1 MSENGGNTLLNRTLQ
16 HLRKVWQG
24 VTDNRSDEIVLTPDL
39 PEEEIPRLVD
49 WLNACLN
56 MDGGE
61 VAARARAA
69 KLGEAYLQ
77 LSDDGR
83 RRFLLQI
90 AEQFDCDDDVI
101 ESAIERWRDS
111 NGIER
116 LKARQVLHQ
125 TLEPPRLKLLRQF
138 TELPEGVKFL
148 VDMRAEL
155 LKLRREEPA
164 LAALEADL
172 KRLLIHWF
180 DIGLLKLEQISW
192 HSSAELLEK
201 LIAYEAVH
209 AIQSWE
215 DLKNRLESD
224 RRCFAFFHPN
234 MPGEPLI
241 FVEVALV
248 NGLATSVQ
256 TLLDEDAPILD
267 LQQADTAIFYSISN
281 AQPGL
286 AGISFGNFLIKRVVG
301 LLQREFNNLQQFA
314 TLSPIPGFTRWLST
328 LEDDDSQYLHSQ
340 LQLPDWADNAQLRD
354 ALREPLMKRVAQ
366 YLAREKRGERALDPV
381 AHFHLSN
388 GAELA
393 QLNWLADCSEKGIR
407 QSAGLMVNYHYRLDD
422 VEQNSQGYLD
432 AGEVRTSPQVAALLE
447 KNS

>member
-1 MSENGGNTLLNRTLQ
+1 MAVQPTSSFLDRTMQ
-16 HLRKVWQG
+16 HLRKVWHG
-24 VTDNRSDEIVLTPDL
+24 IGDSRSDDIVLQPELPDEDL
-39 PEEEIPRLVD
+39 PALTQ
-49 WLNACLN
+49 WLQACLKAE
-56 MDGGE
+56 GGE
-61 VAARARAA
+61 IAARARTA

-77 LSDDGR
+77 LTEEGR
-83 RRFLLQI
+83 CRFLLQL
-90 AEQFDCDDDVI
+90 AEQFDCDDQAIEQAI
-101 ESAIERWRDS
+101 ESWRDS
-111 NGIER
+111 VGLER
-116 LKARQVLHQ
+116 QQSRQQLQ
-125 TLEPPRLKLLRQF
+125 RTLEPPRLQLLRQF

-155 LKLRREEPA
+155 LRLRKTEPA

-215 DLKNRLESD
+215 DLKNRLDSD

-256 TLLDEDAPILD
+256 ALLDEDAPILD

-301 LLQREFNNLQQFA
+301 LLQQEFSNLQQFA
-314 TLSPIPGFTRWLST
+314 TLSPIPGFSRWLAVQ
-328 LEDDDSQYLHSQ
+328 EDEACKTLHSQ
-340 LQLPDWADNAQLRD
+340 LVLPHWWQDAELAESLRG
-354 ALREPLMKRVAQ
+354 PLMQQAAR
-366 YLAREKRGERALDPV
+366 YLAQAKRGERALDPV

-388 GAELA
+388 GAEMA
-393 QLNWLADCSEKGIR
+393 QLNWLADCSDKGLQ
-407 QSAGLMVNYHYRLDD
+407 QSAGLMVNYRYQLVQ
-422 VEQNSQGYLD
+422 VEANSAGYLNQ
-432 AGEVRTSPQVAALLE
+432 GEVCTSTQVSALLS
-447 KNS
+447 KA

>member
-1 MSENGGNTLLNRTLQ
+1 MPENRTDTLLDRTLQ
-16 HLRKVWQG
+16 HLRRVWQG
-24 VTDNRSDEIVLTPDL
+24 VTNSGSDEIALAPDL
-39 PEEEIPRLVD
+39 PDEQLPLLQR
-49 WLNACLN
+49 WLDACLYAE
-56 MDGGE
+56 GGE
-61 VAARARAA
+61 IAARARTAT
-69 KLGEAYLQ
+69 LGEAYLQ
-77 LSDDGR
+77 LNVSGR

-90 AEQFDCDDDVI
+90 AEQFDCDDDEVA
-101 ESAIERWRDS
+101 EAIARWQS
-111 NGIER
+111 TSGVER
-116 LKARQVLHQ
+116 LRARHHLRRA
-125 TLEPPRLKLLRQF
+125 LEPPRMRLLRQF

-155 LKLRREEPA
+155 LRLRREEPA

-172 KRLLIHWF
+172 KQLLIHWF

-215 DLKNRLESD
+215 DLKNRLDSD

-248 NGLATSVQ
+248 NGLAANVQ
-256 TLLDEDAPILD
+256 TLLDEEAPILD
-267 LQQADTAIFYSISN
+267 LHQADTAIFYSISN

-301 LLQREFNNLQQFA
+301 LLQQEFSNLQTFA
-314 TLSPIPGFTRWLST
+314 TLSPIPGFCRWLAAQ
-328 LEDDDSQYLHSQ
+328 EDETCQSLHGQ
-340 LQLPDWADNAQLRD
+340 LQRPQWWESETQQQT
-354 ALREPLMKRVAQ
+354 LREPLMKQAAR
-366 YLAREKRGERALDPV
+366 YLAQERRGDRALDPV

-388 GAELA
+388 GARME
-393 QLNWLADCSEKGIR
+393 QLNWLANLSEPGLQ
-407 QSAGLMVNYHYRLDD
+407 QSAGLMVNYHYRLGD
-422 VEQNSQGYLD
+422 VEQNSQNYLEQ
-432 AGEVRTSPQVAALLE
+432 AQVRTSASIAALLE
-447 KNS
+447 KP

>member
-1 MSENGGNTLLNRTLQ
+1 MAVQPASSFLDRTMQ
-16 HLRKVWQG
+16 HLRKVWHG
-24 VTDNRSDEIVLTPDL
+24 IGDSRSDDIVLQPELPDEEL
-39 PEEEIPRLVD
+39 PVLTQ
-49 WLNACLN
+49 WLQACLKAE
-56 MDGGE
+56 GGE
-61 VAARARAA
+61 IAARARTA

-77 LSDDGR
+77 LNEEGR
-83 RRFLLQI
+83 CRFLLQL
-90 AEQFDCDDDVI
+90 AEQFDCDDQAIEQAI
-101 ESAIERWRDS
+101 ESWRDS
-111 NGIER
+111 VGLER
-116 LKARQVLHQ
+116 QQSRQHLQ
-125 TLEPPRLKLLRQF
+125 RTLEPPRLQLLRQF

-155 LKLRREEPA
+155 LRLRKTEPA

-215 DLKNRLESD
+215 DLKNRLDSD

-256 TLLDEDAPILD
+256 ALLDEDAPILD

-301 LLQREFNNLQQFA
+301 LLQQEFSNLQQFA
-314 TLSPIPGFTRWLST
+314 TLSPIPGFTRWLAVQEEEVSKA
-328 LEDDDSQYLHSQ
+328 LHSQ
-340 LQLPDWADNAQLRD
+340 LVLPQWWQDVELAENLRV
-354 ALREPLMKRVAQ
+354 PLMQQVAR
-366 YLAREKRGERALDPV
+366 YLVQAKRGERALDPV

-388 GAELA
+388 GAEMA
-393 QLNWLADCSEKGIR
+393 QLNWLADCSDKGLQ
-407 QSAGLMVNYHYRLDD
+407 QSAGVMVNYRYQLVQ
-422 VEQNSQGYLD
+422 VEENSASYLNQ
-432 AGEVRTSPQVAALLE
+432 GEVCTSTQVSALLGRA
-447 KNS
+447 

>member
-1 MSENGGNTLLNRTLQ
+1 MAVQLGSSFLDRTMQ
-16 HLRKVWQG
+16 HLRKVWHG
-24 VTDNRSDEIVLTPDL
+24 IGDSRSDDIELRPDL
-39 PEEEIPRLVD
+39 PDEDLPVLND
-49 WLNACLN
+49 WLRACLKAE
-56 MDGGE
+56 GGE
-61 VAARARAA
+61 IAARARTA
-69 KLGEAYLQ
+69 KLGEAYL
-77 LSDDGR
+77 LLDDNGR
-83 RRFLLQI
+83 RRFLLQL
-90 AEQFDCDDDVI
+90 AEQFDCDDQVI
-101 ESAIERWRDS
+101 EQAIDGWRGSVGLERQQ
-111 NGIER
+111 
-116 LKARQVLHQ
+116 ARQQLQ
-125 TLEPPRLKLLRQF
+125 RTLEPSRLQLLRQF

-155 LKLRREEPA
+155 LRLRKAEPA

-180 DIGLLKLEQISW
+180 DIGLLRLEQISW

-215 DLKNRLESD
+215 DLKNRLDSD

-256 TLLDEDAPILD
+256 ALLDEDAPILD
-267 LQQADTAIFYSISN
+267 LHQADTAIFYSISN

-301 LLQREFNNLQQFA
+301 LLQREFSNLQQFA
-314 TLSPIPGFTRWLST
+314 TLSPVPGFSRWLAAQ
-328 LEDDDSQYLHSQ
+328 EDDSCKALHSQ
-340 LQLPDWADNAQLRD
+340 LVLPHWWQDADLAEGLRG
-354 ALREPLMKRVAQ
+354 PLMQQAAR
-366 YLAREKRGERALDPV
+366 YLAQARRGQRALDPV

-388 GAELA
+388 GAEMA
-393 QLNWLADCSEKGIR
+393 QLNWLADCSEKGLQ
-407 QSAGLMVNYHYRLDD
+407 QSAGLMVNYRYQLAQ
-422 VEQNSQGYLD
+422 VEQNSEGYLNHGD
-432 AGEVRTSPQVAALLE
+432 VCTSTLVSALLTRP
-447 KNS
+447 

>member
-1 MSENGGNTLLNRTLQ
+1 MAVQLGSSFLDRTMQ
-16 HLRKVWQG
+16 HLRKVWHG
-24 VTDNRSDEIVLTPDL
+24 IGDSRSDDIELRPDL
-39 PEEEIPRLVD
+39 PDEDLPVLND
-49 WLNACLN
+49 WLRACLKAE
-56 MDGGE
+56 GGE
-61 VAARARAA
+61 IAARARTA
-69 KLGEAYLQ
+69 KLGEAYL
-77 LSDDGR
+77 LLDDNGR
-83 RRFLLQI
+83 RRFLLQL
-90 AEQFDCDDDVI
+90 AEQFDCDDQ
-101 ESAIERWRDS
+101 AIEQAIDGWRGS
-111 NGIER
+111 VGLER
-116 LKARQVLHQ
+116 QQARQQLQ
-125 TLEPPRLKLLRQF
+125 RTLEPSRLQLLRQF

-155 LKLRREEPA
+155 LRLRKAEPA

-180 DIGLLKLEQISW
+180 DIGLLRLEQISW

-215 DLKNRLESD
+215 DLKNRLDSD

-256 TLLDEDAPILD
+256 ALLDEDAPILD
-267 LQQADTAIFYSISN
+267 LHQADTAIFYSISN

-301 LLQREFNNLQQFA
+301 LLQREFSNLQQFA
-314 TLSPIPGFTRWLST
+314 TLSPIPGFSRWLAMQ
-328 LEDDDSQYLHSQ
+328 EDDTCKALHSQ
-340 LQLPDWADNAQLRD
+340 LMLPHWWQDADQAESLRG
-354 ALREPLMKRVAQ
+354 PLMQQAAR
-366 YLAREKRGERALDPV
+366 YLAQARRGERALDPV

-388 GAELA
+388 GAEMA
-393 QLNWLADCSEKGIR
+393 QLNWLADCSEKGLQ
-407 QSAGLMVNYHYRLDD
+407 QSAGLMVNYRYQLVQ
-422 VEQNSQGYLD
+422 VEQNSERYLTHGD
-432 AGEVRTSPQVAALLE
+432 VCTSPLVSALLT
-447 KNS
+447 